1 MTPRNKTQLITYPD
15 SLGGNLKGLQQA
27 LEGPLYAA
35 AEGGIHILPPFP
47 SSGDRGFAPLSY
59 DEIDPR
65 FGSWADMERL
75 AQDHD
80 IILDLMINHISRRS
94 VFAQDYMQHGDES
107 PWAELFINIDQ
118 SWPGGRL
125 GKQERERMFLR
136 RETPYSRYEIGPAK
150 RPTCLW
156 TTFGKEDPSEQ
167 LDINIHS
174 KAAHELFEKA
184 LRRFAE
190 TGIKAVR
197 LDAAA
202 YIIKKPGTSCFF
214 VEPDIYDYLDKLRS
228 LADSL
233 GVLLLPEVH
242 ARKEQQFG
250 LAQRGYWIYDFILPF
265 AILHALR
272 NARSGPLLAYLRDRP
287 VSQFTMLDCHD
298 GIPVKPD
305 LDGVYSST
313 TAAAIA
319 RDCVKLGANLSRVLS
334 PGYIDKDGFNVHQI
348 RCSYYSA
355 LDCDDDAYIAARA
368 IQFFVPG
375 IPQVYYAGLLAE
387 RNRTE
392 NLAFAADGRAI
403 NRVDYSAEDI
413 ERALLRP
420 VVQRLLML
428 IRFRNT
434 HNAFSG
440 NCDFLG
446 DEPDAIRIRWTA
458 GSEYCELRIK
468 LSTHETSIIH
478 SDDHGNQALYTP

>member
-1 MTPRNKTQLITYPD
+1 MAPRNKTQLITYPD

-27 LEGPLYAA
+27 LEGPLSVA

-47 SSGDRGFAPLSY
+47 SSGDRGFAPLTY

-65 FGSWADMERL
+65 FGSWADIERL
-75 AQDHD
+75 AQHHD

-94 VFAQDYMQHGDES
+94 VYAQDYMQHGDES
-107 PWAELFINIDQ
+107 PWAELFINIEQ
-118 SWPGGRL
+118 SWPGGAITERD
-125 GKQERERMFLR
+125 RERMFLR
-136 RETPYSRYEIGPAK
+136 REKPYSRYEVGPAK

-167 LDINIHS
+167 LDLNIYS
-174 KAAHELFEKA
+174 DPAHKLFEKA

-214 VEPDIYDYLDKLRS
+214 VEPDIYDYLGRLRS

-242 ARKEQQFG
+242 ARKEQQYG

-265 AILHALR
+265 AILHTLR
-272 NARSGPLLAYLRDRP
+272 NATSGALLAYLRDRP

-305 LDGVYSST
+305 LDGVFSSST
-313 TAAAIA
+313 AASIA
-319 RDCVKLGANLSRVLS
+319 NDCVRLGANLSRVLS
-334 PGYIDKDGFNVHQI
+334 PEYIDKDGFDVHQI

-392 NLAFAADGRAI
+392 NLASAADGRTI
-403 NRVDYSAEDI
+403 NRVDYTAEDI
-413 ERALLRP
+413 EQALQRP

-428 IRFRNT
+428 IQFRNT
-434 HNAFSG
+434 HNAFTG
-440 NCDFLG
+440 NCDFLD
-446 DEPDAIRIRWTA
+446 DEPDAVWIRWSA
-458 GSEYCELRIK
+458 GSDYCELRIR
-468 LSTHETSIIH
+468 LSTRETLIIH
-478 SDDHGNQALYTP
+478 SDDHGNKTLYAP